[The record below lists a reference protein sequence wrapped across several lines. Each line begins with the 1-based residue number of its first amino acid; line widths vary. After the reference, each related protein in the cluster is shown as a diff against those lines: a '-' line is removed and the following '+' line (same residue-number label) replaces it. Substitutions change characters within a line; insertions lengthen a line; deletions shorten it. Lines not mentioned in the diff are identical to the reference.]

1 MRFLAVL
8 LLLPWLLVLAWGYW
22 NYPKSLPA
30 HRSRRLFDL
39 AVLLLA
45 ASAVVGGALL
55 GFEGAHLPTVGSLG
69 LPSGGIWQQVLPA
82 LLAYGGFS
90 IFLILG
96 LWLRQICWGA
106 RRR

>member
-8 LLLPWLLVLAWGYW
+8 LLLPWLLVLGWLYW
-22 NYPKSLPA
+22 NYPKSLPK
-30 HRSRRLFDL
+30 SRARRVFDL

-45 ASAVVGGALL
+45 ASAVIEGAAL
-55 GFEGAHLPTVGSLG
+55 GFERAPMPSAGSLG
-69 LPSGGIWQQVLPA
+69 VASGGIWQQVLPA

-90 IFLILG
+90 ILLFLG
-96 LWLRQICWGA
+96 LWLRQMCWGG